1 MFCLKLGRIFPMT
14 YEEPPKQ
21 ENMMPVEG
29 RELDA
34 AGDILDIALDVGAEL
49 LRCGAEIHRVEDT
62 VARICRAYGAVEVEV
77 FAITSLIV
85 AEIRLADDTYSTQT
99 KRIYGSRN
107 HLARLEELNAL
118 SREICENPKD
128 RAEVTLR
135 INRIKQ
141 YRPVPVWMCYV
152 GGMLATGSFAVFF
165 GGSWL
170 DGLAAAL
177 IGLLMTFIDRHQ
189 ALAINAMA
197 RTVVGSFFAGT
208 LALLCAAIGF
218 GHSADKIIIGTI
230 MLEIP
235 GIAFGN
241 ALRDLLSGDTI
252 AGSIRLVQAL
262 LQACIM
268 AVGYLAAMILFRQVL
283 GV

>member
-1 MFCLKLGRIFPMT
+1 MKLGRIFSLT

-29 RELDA
+29 RTPDV
-34 AGDILDIALDVGAEL
+34 AGDILDIALDVGAEM

-62 VARICRAYGAVEVEV
+62 VSRICRAYGAVEVEV

-99 KRIYGSRN
+99 RRIYGTRN

-118 SREICENPKD
+118 SREICAELKD
-128 RAEVTLR
+128 RTEVTLR
-135 INRIKQ
+135 IREIKK
-141 YRPVPVWMCYV
+141 YRPVPAWLCYV
-152 GGMLATGSFAVFF
+152 GGMLSTGAFAVFF
-165 GGSWL
+165 GGSWM
-170 DGLAAAL
+170 DGLAAAA
-177 IGLLMTFIDRHQ
+177 IGLLMIFIDRHQ

-197 RTVVGSFFAGT
+197 RTVVGSFLAGT
-208 LALLCAAIGF
+208 LALVCAAIGF
-218 GHSADKIIIGTI
+218 GDSADKIIIGTI

-235 GIAFGN
+235 GVAFGN

-252 AGSIRLVQAL
+252 AGAIRLIQAL

-268 AVGYLAAMILFRQVL
+268 AIGYLAAMVLFRGML